1 MGVGFCWCRSAGKL
15 SEPPKGVN
23 AATHSQK
30 RAAIY
35 KNGVYI
41 RTFEN
46 LSIAHGFYFPPP
58 RRASPTLD
66 GWIVGLTDIAPL
78 TDTPRTLDLLESL
91 IGEVEQVFHG
101 KEEVVRLAVAALLA
115 RGHILFEDVPGVG
128 KTTLAQALGTALGL
142 SFRRIQFTSDLLP
155 SDVLGV
161 SIFNPRTSEFETR
174 LGPIFTNLV
183 LADEINRAPPR
194 TQSGLL
200 QAMQEGQ
207 VSLDDETFQLPRP
220 FMVMATQNPL
230 EHHGTYPLP
239 ESQVD
244 RFLMRL
250 TIGYPGESA
259 ERQILLEST
268 NEDPWEQRIKAV
280 LEPTQVLGLQQKVSQ
295 VEVDDSLVGYVMA
308 IVQRTR
314 VEPRLQ
320 MGVSPRG
327 AIGLLGASRAFA
339 LLSGRDYLVPSDIQ
353 KLAMPCLAHR
363 ILPVGVAA
371 ASHEAH
377 EEAEAIVRDILE
389 DIAVPV

>member
-1 MGVGFCWCRSAGKL
+1 MTDT
-15 SEPPKGVN
+15 
-23 AATHSQK
+23 AT
-30 RAAIY
+30 
-35 KNGVYI
+35 V
-41 RTFEN
+41 
-46 LSIAHGFYFPPP
+46 
-58 RRASPTLD
+58 
-66 GWIVGLTDIAPL
+66 TDI
-78 TDTPRTLDLLESL
+78 PRSLDLLDSL
-91 IGEVEQVFHG
+91 IAEVERVFHG
-101 KEEVVRLAVAALLA
+101 KEDVVRLAVAALLA

-128 KTTLAQALGTALGL
+128 KTTLARALGTALGL

-161 SIFNPRTSEFETR
+161 SIFNPRTSEFEIR
-174 LGPIFTNLV
+174 LGPIFTNLL

-200 QAMQEGQ
+200 QAMQEGE
-207 VSLDDETFQLPRP
+207 VSLDDETFQLPQP

-259 ERQILLEST
+259 ERRILLEST
-268 NEDPWEQRIKAV
+268 RDDPWERRIKAV
-280 LEPTQVLGLQQKVSQ
+280 LEPEQVLGLQKEVSRI
-295 VEVDDSLVGYVMA
+295 EVDDSLVGYIMD

-314 VEPRLQ
+314 VDPRLQ

-327 AIGLLGASRAFA
+327 AIGLLGASRAYA
-339 LLSGRDYLVPSDIQ
+339 LLSGRNFLVPSDVQ
-353 KLAMPCLAHR
+353 RLAMPCLAHR
-363 ILPVGVAA
+363 ILPVGASA

-377 EEAEAIVRDILE
+377 EEAGAIVRDILE
-389 DIAVPV
+389 DIPVPV

>member
-1 MGVGFCWCRSAGKL
+1 MGLPTVG
-15 SEPPKGVN
+15 
-23 AATHSQK
+23 
-30 RAAIY
+30 
-35 KNGVYI
+35 
-41 RTFEN
+41 
-46 LSIAHGFYFPPP
+46 
-58 RRASPTLD
+58 RRVT
-66 GWIVGLTDIAPL
+66 LTDIATI
-78 TDTPRTLDLLESL
+78 TDTPPSLALLESL
-91 IGEVEQVFHG
+91 ISEVEEVFHG

-128 KTTLAQALGTALGL
+128 KTTLAHALATALGL

-200 QAMQEGQ
+200 QAMEEAQ
-207 VSLDDETFQLPRP
+207 VSLDDKTFELPQP

-250 TIGYPGESA
+250 TIGYPGEDA
-259 ERQILLEST
+259 ERRILMEST
-268 NEDPWEQRIKAV
+268 TDDPWEKRIQAV
-280 LEPTQVLGLQQKVSQ
+280 LRPGQVLALQKEVSR
-295 VEVDDSLVGYVMA
+295 VGADESLVGYVMA

-314 VEPRLQ
+314 IEPRLQ

-327 AIGLLGASRAFA
+327 AIGLLAASRAFA
-339 LLSGRDYLVPSDIQ
+339 LLGGRDYLVPSDVQ
-353 KLAMPCLAHR
+353 KLAVPCLAHR
-363 ILPVGVAA
+363 ILPVRASA

-377 EEAEAIVRDILE
+377 EEAAGIVRDILK
-389 DIAVPV
+389 DIPVPV

>member
-1 MGVGFCWCRSAGKL
+1 
-15 SEPPKGVN
+15 
-23 AATHSQK
+23 
-30 RAAIY
+30 
-35 KNGVYI
+35 
-41 RTFEN
+41 
-46 LSIAHGFYFPPP
+46 
-58 RRASPTLD
+58 
-66 GWIVGLTDIAPL
+66 L
-78 TDTPRTLDLLESL
+78 TDTVTITDTPQTLSLLEGL
-91 IGEVEQVFHG
+91 IGEVEKVFHG
-101 KEEVVRLAVAALLA
+101 KKEVVRLAVAALLA

-128 KTTLAQALGTALGL
+128 KTTLARALGTALGL

-161 SIFNPRTSEFETR
+161 SIYNPRTLEFETR
-174 LGPIFTNLV
+174 LGPIFANLV

-207 VSLDDETFQLPRP
+207 VSLDDETFQLPEP

-259 ERQILLEST
+259 ERQILMEST
-268 NEDPWEQRIKAV
+268 RDDPWEKRIQAV
-280 LEPTQVLGLQQKVSQ
+280 LEPMQVLGLQQKVSQ
-295 VEVDDSLVGYVMA
+295 VEVEDSLVGYVMA

-314 VEPRLQ
+314 LAPRLQ

-327 AIGLLGASRAFA
+327 AIGLLAASRAFA
-339 LLSGRDYLVPSDIQ
+339 LLSGRDFLVPSDVQ
-353 KLAMPCLAHR
+353 KLAVPCLAHR
-363 ILPVGVAA
+363 ILPVGASA

-377 EEAEAIVRDILE
+377 EEAAAIVQNILE
-389 DIAVPV
+389 EIAVPV

>member
-1 MGVGFCWCRSAGKL
+1 M
-15 SEPPKGVN
+15 
-23 AATHSQK
+23 T
-30 RAAIY
+30 
-35 KNGVYI
+35 
-41 RTFEN
+41 
-46 LSIAHGFYFPPP
+46 
-58 RRASPTLD
+58 
-66 GWIVGLTDIAPL
+66 L
-78 TDTPRTLDLLESL
+78 TDTATVTDTSQTLGLLESL
-91 IGEVEQVFHG
+91 IGEVEKVFHG

-128 KTTLAQALGTALGL
+128 KTTLAHALATALGL
-142 SFRRIQFTSDLLP
+142 SFQRIQFTSDLLP

-161 SIFNPRTSEFETR
+161 SIYNPRTLEFETR
-174 LGPIFTNLV
+174 LGPIFANLV

-207 VSLDDETFQLPRP
+207 VSLDDETFQLPQP

-259 ERQILLEST
+259 ERQILTEST
-268 NEDPWEQRIKAV
+268 RDDPWEQRIKAV
-280 LEPTQVLGLQQKVSQ
+280 LEPRQVLGLQQKTSQ
-295 VEVDDSLVGYVMA
+295 VEVEDSLVGYVMA

-327 AIGLLGASRAFA
+327 AIGLLGASRAYA
-339 LLSGRDYLVPSDIQ
+339 LLSGRDFLVPSDVQ
-353 KLAMPCLAHR
+353 KLAVPCLAHR
-363 ILPVGVAA
+363 ILPVGASA

-377 EEAEAIVRDILE
+377 EEAGAIVQDILE
-389 DIAVPV
+389 DVAVPV

>member
-1 MGVGFCWCRSAGKL
+1 M
-15 SEPPKGVN
+15 
-23 AATHSQK
+23 T
-30 RAAIY
+30 
-35 KNGVYI
+35 
-41 RTFEN
+41 
-46 LSIAHGFYFPPP
+46 
-58 RRASPTLD
+58 
-66 GWIVGLTDIAPL
+66 L
-78 TDTPRTLDLLESL
+78 TDTTTDTVTSTDVPQSLDLLESL
-91 IGEVEQVFHG
+91 IGEIERVFHG

-128 KTTLAQALGTALGL
+128 KTTLSQALGTALGL

-200 QAMQEGQ
+200 QAMQEGEI
-207 VSLDDETFQLPRP
+207 SMDDETFQLPQP

-259 ERQILLEST
+259 ERQILMEST
-268 NEDPWEQRIKAV
+268 KEDPWEHRIKAV
-280 LEPTQVLGLQQKVSQ
+280 LKPAQVVWFQQKVSE
-295 VEVDDSLVGYVMA
+295 VEVEDSLVGYVMD

-314 VEPRLQ
+314 VDPRLQ

-327 AIGLLGASRAFA
+327 AIGLLGASRAYA
-339 LLSGRDYLVPSDIQ
+339 LLSGRDFLVPSDVQ

-363 ILPVGVAA
+363 ILPMGAAA

-377 EEAEAIVRDILE
+377 EEAGAIVQDILQ
-389 DIAVPV
+389 DVAVPV

>member
-1 MGVGFCWCRSAGKL
+1 M
-15 SEPPKGVN
+15 
-23 AATHSQK
+23 
-30 RAAIY
+30 
-35 KNGVYI
+35 
-41 RTFEN
+41 
-46 LSIAHGFYFPPP
+46 
-58 RRASPTLD
+58 
-66 GWIVGLTDIAPL
+66 TDIATV
-78 TDTPRTLDLLESL
+78 TDTPRTLDLLERL
-91 IGEVEQVFHG
+91 IGEVEEVFHG

-128 KTTLAQALGTALGL
+128 KTTLAHALATALGL

-161 SIFNPRTSEFETR
+161 SIFNPRTSEFEKR

-207 VSLDDETFQLPRP
+207 VSLDDETFELPRP

-250 TIGYPGESA
+250 TIGYPGEEA
-259 ERQILLEST
+259 ERRILMEST
-268 NEDPWEQRIKAV
+268 TEDTWDQRIKAV
-280 LEPTQVLGLQQKVSQ
+280 LDPTQVLDLQREVSRVQ
-295 VEVDDSLVGYVMA
+295 ADDSLVGYVMA

-327 AIGLLGASRAFA
+327 TIGLLGASRAYA
-339 LLSGRDYLVPSDIQ
+339 LLSGRDFLVPSDVQ
-353 KLAMPCLAHR
+353 RLAVPCLAHR
-363 ILPVGVAA
+363 ILPVGASA

-377 EEAEAIVRDILE
+377 EEAGAIVRDILE

>member
-1 MGVGFCWCRSAGKL
+1 M
-15 SEPPKGVN
+15 
-23 AATHSQK
+23 
-30 RAAIY
+30 
-35 KNGVYI
+35 
-41 RTFEN
+41 
-46 LSIAHGFYFPPP
+46 
-58 RRASPTLD
+58 TLTQTET
-66 GWIVGLTDIAPL
+66 I
-78 TDTPRTLDLLESL
+78 TDTRQTHDLLESL
-91 IGEVEQVFHG
+91 ITEVEQVFHG

-161 SIFNPRTSEFETR
+161 SIFNPHTSQFETR

-207 VSLDDETFQLPRP
+207 ISLDDETFQLPQP

-250 TIGYPGESA
+250 TIGYPDDTA

-268 NEDPWEQRIKAV
+268 TEDRWEHRIKAV
-280 LEPTQVLGLQQKVSQ
+280 LEPEQVVDLQQKVSQ
-295 VEVDDSLVGYVMA
+295 VDVDDSLVGYVMA
-308 IVQRTR
+308 IVQKTR

-327 AIGLLGASRAFA
+327 AIGLLGASRAYA
-339 LLSGRDYLVPSDIQ
+339 LLSGREFLVPSDVQ

-363 ILPVGVAA
+363 ILPVGASA

-377 EEAEAIVRDILE
+377 EEAGAIVQNILE
-389 DIAVPV
+389 DVAVPV

>member
-1 MGVGFCWCRSAGKL
+1 LA
-15 SEPPKGVN
+15 
-23 AATHSQK
+23 
-30 RAAIY
+30 
-35 KNGVYI
+35 
-41 RTFEN
+41 
-46 LSIAHGFYFPPP
+46 
-58 RRASPTLD
+58 
-66 GWIVGLTDIAPL
+66 DIATI
-78 TDTPRTLDLLESL
+78 TDTPPSLALLENL
-91 IGEVEQVFHG
+91 IGEVEEVFHG
-101 KEEVVRLAVAALLA
+101 KEEVIRLAVAALLA

-128 KTTLAQALGTALGL
+128 KTTLAHALATALGL

-174 LGPIFTNLV
+174 MGPIFTNLV

-200 QAMQEGQ
+200 QAMEEGQ
-207 VSLDDETFQLPRP
+207 VSLDDKTFELPQP

-250 TIGYPGESA
+250 TIGYPGEGA
-259 ERQILLEST
+259 ERRILIEST
-268 NEDPWEQRIKAV
+268 TQDSWEQRIKAV
-280 LEPTQVLGLQQKVSQ
+280 LEPGQVLALQEEVSR
-295 VEVDDSLVGYVMA
+295 VEADDSLIEYVMA

-314 VEPRLQ
+314 IEPRLQ

-327 AIGLLGASRAFA
+327 AIGLLGASRAYA
-339 LLSGRDYLVPSDIQ
+339 LISGRSYLVPSDVQ
-353 KLAMPCLAHR
+353 KLAVPCLAHR
-363 ILPVGVAA
+363 ILPVGVSA

-377 EEAEAIVRDILE
+377 EEAGAIVRDILG
-389 DIAVPV
+389 DIPVPV

>member
-1 MGVGFCWCRSAGKL
+1 M
-15 SEPPKGVN
+15 
-23 AATHSQK
+23 
-30 RAAIY
+30 I
-35 KNGVYI
+35 
-41 RTFEN
+41 
-46 LSIAHGFYFPPP
+46 
-58 RRASPTLD
+58 
-66 GWIVGLTDIAPL
+66 LTDIA
-78 TDTPRTLDLLESL
+78 TIRDTPRTRDLLESL

-128 KTTLAQALGTALGL
+128 KTTLAHALAAALGL
-142 SFRRIQFTSDLLP
+142 SFQRIQFTSDLLH
-155 SDVLGV
+155 SEVLGV
-161 SIFNPRTSEFETR
+161 SIFNPQTSEFETR

-207 VSLDDETFQLPRP
+207 VSLDDKTFPLPQP

-250 TIGYPGESA
+250 TIGYPGEDA
-259 ERQILLEST
+259 ERQILMEST
-268 NEDPWEQRIKAV
+268 TRDSWERIKAV
-280 LEPTQVLGLQQKVSQ
+280 LDPTQVLGLQQEASR
-295 VEVDDSLVGYVMA
+295 VEAEDSLVGYVLA

-314 VEPRLQ
+314 AEPRLQ

-327 AIGLLGASRAFA
+327 AIGLLGASRAYA
-339 LLSGRDYLVPSDIQ
+339 LLSGRDFLVPSDVQ
-353 KLAMPCLAHR
+353 KLAVPCLAHR
-363 ILPVGVAA
+363 ILPVGAAA

-377 EEAEAIVRDILE
+377 EESGAIVLDILE

>member
-1 MGVGFCWCRSAGKL
+1 MEK
-15 SEPPKGVN
+15 
-23 AATHSQK
+23 
-30 RAAIY
+30 I
-35 KNGVYI
+35 
-41 RTFEN
+41 
-46 LSIAHGFYFPPP
+46 
-58 RRASPTLD
+58 
-66 GWIVGLTDIAPL
+66 LTDIATI
-78 TDTPRTLDLLESL
+78 TDTPQTLDLLERL
-91 IGEVEQVFHG
+91 VGEVEEVFHG
-101 KEEVVRLAVAALLA
+101 KEEIVRLAVAALLA

-128 KTTLAQALGTALGL
+128 KTTLAHALATALGL

-207 VSLDDETFQLPRP
+207 VSLDDETFDLPEP

-250 TIGYPGESA
+250 TIGYPGEKA
-259 ERQILLEST
+259 ERRILMESAT
-268 NEDPWEQRIKAV
+268 EDSWDQRIKAV
-280 LEPTQVLGLQQKVSQ
+280 LEPTQVLHLQREVSG
-295 VEVDDSLVGYVMA
+295 VRVDDSLIEYVMA

-314 VEPRLQ
+314 IEPRLQ

-327 AIGLLGASRAFA
+327 AIGLLRASRAYA
-339 LLSGRDYLVPSDIQ
+339 LLSGRDFLVPSDVQ
-353 KLAMPCLAHR
+353 KLAVPCLAHR
-363 ILPVGVAA
+363 ILPVGVSA

-377 EEAEAIVRDILE
+377 EEAGAIVLSILE

>member
-1 MGVGFCWCRSAGKL
+1 M
-15 SEPPKGVN
+15 
-23 AATHSQK
+23 T
-30 RAAIY
+30 
-35 KNGVYI
+35 
-41 RTFEN
+41 
-46 LSIAHGFYFPPP
+46 
-58 RRASPTLD
+58 
-66 GWIVGLTDIAPL
+66 L
-78 TDTPRTLDLLESL
+78 TDTTTDTVTSTDVPQSLDLLEIL
-91 IGEVEQVFHG
+91 IGEIQRVFHG
-101 KEEVVRLAVAALLA
+101 KEEVVRLVVAALLA

-128 KTTLAQALGTALGL
+128 KTTLSRALGTALGL

-174 LGPIFTNLV
+174 VGPIFTNLV

-200 QAMQEGQ
+200 QAMQEGEI
-207 VSLDDETFQLPRP
+207 SLDDKTFQLPQP

-259 ERQILLEST
+259 ERQILMEST
-268 NEDPWEQRIKAV
+268 KEDPWEDRIKAV
-280 LEPTQVLGLQQKVSQ
+280 LEPAQVVWFQQKVSE
-295 VEVDDSLVGYVMA
+295 VEVEDSLVGYVMD

-314 VEPRLQ
+314 VDARLQ

-327 AIGLLGASRAFA
+327 AIGLLGASRAYA
-339 LLSGRDYLVPSDIQ
+339 LLSGRDFLVPSDVQ

-363 ILPVGVAA
+363 ILPVGAAA

-377 EEAEAIVRDILE
+377 EEAGAIVQDILQ
-389 DIAVPV
+389 DVAVPV

>member
-1 MGVGFCWCRSAGKL
+1 M
-15 SEPPKGVN
+15 
-23 AATHSQK
+23 T
-30 RAAIY
+30 
-35 KNGVYI
+35 
-41 RTFEN
+41 
-46 LSIAHGFYFPPP
+46 
-58 RRASPTLD
+58 
-66 GWIVGLTDIAPL
+66 L
-78 TDTPRTLDLLESL
+78 TDTTTDTVTSTDVPQSLDLLEIL
-91 IGEVEQVFHG
+91 IGEIERVFHG

-128 KTTLAQALGTALGL
+128 KTTLSRALGTALGL

-161 SIFNPRTSEFETR
+161 SIFNPRTSEFEPR

-200 QAMQEGQ
+200 QAMQEGEI
-207 VSLDDETFQLPRP
+207 SLDDKTLQLPQP

-259 ERQILLEST
+259 ERQILMEST
-268 NEDPWEQRIKAV
+268 KEDPWEDRIKAV
-280 LEPTQVLGLQQKVSQ
+280 LEPAQVVWFQQKVSE
-295 VEVDDSLVGYVMA
+295 VEVEDSLVGYVMD

-314 VEPRLQ
+314 VDARLQ

-327 AIGLLGASRAFA
+327 AIGLLGASRAYA
-339 LLSGRDYLVPSDIQ
+339 LLSGRDFLVPSDVQ
-353 KLAMPCLAHR
+353 KVAMPCLAHR
-363 ILPVGVAA
+363 ILPVGAAA

-377 EEAEAIVRDILE
+377 EEAGAIVQDILQ
-389 DIAVPV
+389 DVAVPV

>member
-1 MGVGFCWCRSAGKL
+1 M
-15 SEPPKGVN
+15 
-23 AATHSQK
+23 
-30 RAAIY
+30 
-35 KNGVYI
+35 
-41 RTFEN
+41 
-46 LSIAHGFYFPPP
+46 
-58 RRASPTLD
+58 
-66 GWIVGLTDIAPL
+66 TDIAAI
-78 TDTPRTLDLLESL
+78 TETPPTLDLLERL
-91 IGEVEQVFHG
+91 ISEVEEVFHG
-101 KEEVVRLAVAALLA
+101 KEEVVRLAISALLA

-128 KTTLAQALGTALGL
+128 KTTLAHALATALGL

-155 SDVLGV
+155 SDVLDV

-207 VSLDDETFQLPRP
+207 VSLDNETHELPQP

-250 TIGYPGESA
+250 TIGYPGDEA
-259 ERQILLEST
+259 ERRILLEST
-268 NEDPWEQRIKAV
+268 TEDPWEQRIKAV
-280 LEPTQVLGLQQKVSQ
+280 LEPGQVLALQREVSQ
-295 VEVDDSLVGYVMA
+295 VEADDSLVEYVMA

-327 AIGLLGASRAFA
+327 AIGLLGASRAYA
-339 LLSGRDYLVPSDIQ
+339 LLGGRNYLVPSDVQ
-353 KLAMPCLAHR
+353 RLAVPCLAHR
-363 ILPVGVAA
+363 ILPVGASA

-377 EEAEAIVRDILE
+377 EEAGAIVQDILE
-389 DIAVPV
+389 EVAVPV

>member
-1 MGVGFCWCRSAGKL
+1 M
-15 SEPPKGVN
+15 
-23 AATHSQK
+23 T
-30 RAAIY
+30 
-35 KNGVYI
+35 
-41 RTFEN
+41 
-46 LSIAHGFYFPPP
+46 
-58 RRASPTLD
+58 
-66 GWIVGLTDIAPL
+66 L
-78 TDTPRTLDLLESL
+78 TDTTTDTVTSTDVPQSLDLLEIL
-91 IGEVEQVFHG
+91 IGEIERVFHG

-128 KTTLAQALGTALGL
+128 KTTLSRALGTALGL

-200 QAMQEGQ
+200 QAMQEGEI
-207 VSLDDETFQLPRP
+207 SLDDKTFQLPRP

-250 TIGYPGESA
+250 TIGYPDESA
-259 ERQILLEST
+259 ERQILMEST
-268 NEDPWEQRIKAV
+268 KEDPWEHRIKAV
-280 LEPTQVLGLQQKVSQ
+280 LEPAQVVWFQQRVSE
-295 VEVDDSLVGYVMA
+295 VEVEDSLVGYVMD

-314 VEPRLQ
+314 VDPRLQ

-327 AIGLLGASRAFA
+327 AIGLLGASRAYA
-339 LLSGRDYLVPSDIQ
+339 LLSGRDFLVPSDVQ

-363 ILPVGVAA
+363 ILPVGAAA

-377 EEAEAIVRDILE
+377 EEAGAIVQDILQ
-389 DIAVPV
+389 DVAVPV

>member
-1 MGVGFCWCRSAGKL
+1 
-15 SEPPKGVN
+15 
-23 AATHSQK
+23 
-30 RAAIY
+30 
-35 KNGVYI
+35 
-41 RTFEN
+41 
-46 LSIAHGFYFPPP
+46 
-58 RRASPTLD
+58 
-66 GWIVGLTDIAPL
+66 L
-78 TDTPRTLDLLESL
+78 TDTATVTDIPRSLDLLDSL
-91 IGEVEQVFHG
+91 IAEVERVFHG
-101 KEEVVRLAVAALLA
+101 KEDVVRLAVAALLA

-128 KTTLAQALGTALGL
+128 KTTLARALGTALGL

-161 SIFNPRTSEFETR
+161 SIFNPRTSEFEIR
-174 LGPIFTNLV
+174 LGPIFTNLL

-200 QAMQEGQ
+200 QAMQEGE
-207 VSLDDETFQLPRP
+207 VSLDDETFQLPQP

-259 ERQILLEST
+259 ERRILLEST
-268 NEDPWEQRIKAV
+268 RDDPWERRIKAV
-280 LEPTQVLGLQQKVSQ
+280 LEPEQVLGLQQQVSEI
-295 VEVDDSLVGYVMA
+295 EVADSLVGYVMD

-314 VEPRLQ
+314 VDPRLQ

-327 AIGLLGASRAFA
+327 AIGLLGASRAYA
-339 LLSGRDYLVPSDIQ
+339 LLSGRNFLVPSDVQ

-363 ILPVGVAA
+363 ILPVGASA

-377 EEAEAIVRDILE
+377 EEAGAIVRDILE
-389 DIAVPV
+389 DIPVPV

>member
-1 MGVGFCWCRSAGKL
+1 
-15 SEPPKGVN
+15 
-23 AATHSQK
+23 
-30 RAAIY
+30 
-35 KNGVYI
+35 
-41 RTFEN
+41 
-46 LSIAHGFYFPPP
+46 
-58 RRASPTLD
+58 
-66 GWIVGLTDIAPL
+66 
-78 TDTPRTLDLLESL
+78 
-91 IGEVEQVFHG
+91 
-101 KEEVVRLAVAALLA
+101 
-115 RGHILFEDVPGVG
+115 
-128 KTTLAQALGTALGL
+128 
-142 SFRRIQFTSDLLP
+142 
-155 SDVLGV
+155 VLGV

-207 VSLDDETFQLPRP
+207 VSLDDETFQLPQP

-268 NEDPWEQRIKAV
+268 NEDPWEQRIQAV

-295 VEVDDSLVGYVMA
+295 IEVADSLVGYVMA

-339 LLSGRDYLVPSDIQ
+339 LLSGRDYLVPSDVQ

-377 EEAEAIVRDILE
+377 EEAEAIVQDILE

>member
-1 MGVGFCWCRSAGKL
+1 MS
-15 SEPPKGVN
+15 
-23 AATHSQK
+23 
-30 RAAIY
+30 
-35 KNGVYI
+35 
-41 RTFEN
+41 
-46 LSIAHGFYFPPP
+46 
-58 RRASPTLD
+58 
-66 GWIVGLTDIAPL
+66 L
-78 TDTPRTLDLLESL
+78 TDTVTITDTPQTLSLLEGL
-91 IGEVEQVFHG
+91 IGEVEKVFHG
-101 KEEVVRLAVAALLA
+101 KTEVVRLAVAALLA

-128 KTTLAQALGTALGL
+128 KTTLAHALGTALGL

-161 SIFNPRTSEFETR
+161 SIYNPRTLEFETR
-174 LGPIFTNLV
+174 LGPIFANLV

-200 QAMQEGQ
+200 QAMQEGE
-207 VSLDDETFQLPRP
+207 VSLDDETFQLPEP

-259 ERQILLEST
+259 ERQILTEST
-268 NEDPWEQRIKAV
+268 RDDPWEKRIQAV
-280 LEPTQVLGLQQKVSQ
+280 LEPMQVLGLQQKVSQ
-295 VEVDDSLVGYVMA
+295 VEVEDSLVGYVMA

-314 VEPRLQ
+314 LEPRLQ

-327 AIGLLGASRAFA
+327 AIGLLAASRAFA
-339 LLSGRDYLVPSDIQ
+339 LLSGRDFLVPSDVQ
-353 KLAMPCLAHR
+353 KLAVPCLAHR
-363 ILPVGVAA
+363 ILPVGASA

-377 EEAEAIVRDILE
+377 EEAAAIVQNILE
-389 DIAVPV
+389 EIAVPV

>member
-1 MGVGFCWCRSAGKL
+1 M
-15 SEPPKGVN
+15 
-23 AATHSQK
+23 
-30 RAAIY
+30 
-35 KNGVYI
+35 
-41 RTFEN
+41 
-46 LSIAHGFYFPPP
+46 
-58 RRASPTLD
+58 
-66 GWIVGLTDIAPL
+66 TDIAAIIQ
-78 TDTPRTLDLLESL
+78 TPRTLDLVESL
-91 IGEVEQVFHG
+91 IAEVEEVFHG

-128 KTTLAQALGTALGL
+128 KTTLAHALATALGL

-161 SIFNPRTSEFETR
+161 SIFNPRTSDFETR

-200 QAMQEGQ
+200 QAMEEGQ
-207 VSLDDETFQLPRP
+207 VSLDDETFELPQP

-250 TIGYPGESA
+250 TIGYPGEGA
-259 ERQILLEST
+259 ERRILMEST
-268 NEDPWEQRIKAV
+268 TGDSWEQRIKAV
-280 LEPTQVLGLQQKVSQ
+280 LEPTQVLELQREVSR
-295 VEVDDSLVGYVMA
+295 VEADDSLIGYVMA

-320 MGVSPRG
+320 MGASPRG
-327 AIGLLGASRAFA
+327 AIGLLGASRAYA
-339 LLSGRDYLVPSDIQ
+339 LLSGRNFLVPSDVQ
-353 KLAMPCLAHR
+353 RLAVPCLAHR
-363 ILPVGVAA
+363 ILPVGASA

-377 EEAEAIVRDILE
+377 EEAGAIVTDILE